1 MRIVFIGSSQ
11 SSKLLLKQS
20 LRLKL
25 NIVGICT
32 LKKSFNNDFVDLKK
46 EFSKFNI
53 PKIYSSNINSNYS
66 YKWIKNKK
74 PDLIFCFGWSQILKK
89 KIFSLSKIA
98 TIGFHPT
105 ELPKNRGRHPIIWS
119 LALGLSKTASTF
131 FKIDNE
137 FPDSGRIISQKIIK
151 IEKNDVAGSL
161 YNKIM
166 KCSIKQLPK
175 IIKNLKKKN
184 FFLMKNKKIYN
195 SWRKRKYIDGM
206 IDWRMSAKDIY
217 NLTRALDKPYMNS
230 HFYLGRKEIKV
241 LKCKIVN
248 YKNDKY
254 NFNLEPGKILNKK
267 INFFDV
273 KCGEGVVRILKTN
286 KKLQLKNINYL

>member
-1 MRIVFIGSSQ
+1 MRIVFIGSSE

-20 LRLKL
+20 LRLNL

-32 LKKSFNNDFVDLKK
+32 LKKSFNHDFVDLIK
-46 EFSKFNI
+46 EFSNLNI
-53 PKIYSSNINSNYS
+53 PKIYSSNINSNFS

-119 LALGLSKTASTF
+119 LVLGLNKTASTF

-137 FPDSGRIISQKIIK
+137 LPDSGRIISQKIIK
-151 IEKNDVAGSL
+151 IKKNDVARSL

-166 KCSIKQLPK
+166 ASSIKQLS
-175 IIKNLKKKN
+175 IIMKNLKKKK
-184 FFLMKNKKIYN
+184 FFLKKNNKIHN

-206 IDWRMSAKDIY
+206 IDWRMSAKNIY
-217 NLTRALDKPYMNS
+217 NLTRALGKPYMNS
-230 HFYLGRKEIKV
+230 HFYLGDKEIKV
-241 LKCKIVN
+241 LKNKIIN
-248 YKNDKY
+248 YKNNKHNL
-254 NFNLEPGKILNKK
+254 NFEPGKILNKK
-267 INFFDV
+267 TNFFDV
-273 KCGEGVVRILKTN
+273 KCGEGIVRILKTN
-286 KKLQLKNINYL
+286 KKLQLKNIAYL